1 MSSAQLSHRRIV
13 IFVNLH
19 VIDTA
24 AFVLSLLRK
33 LPLLMKTVSTK
44 GRAPSRKANKSSHDT
59 SDLLDIE
66 RDIKRLEKGKMKDG

>member
-1 MSSAQLSHRRIV
+1 MSSPHLSHRRIV

-24 AFVLSLLRK
+24 AFVLSLFRK
-33 LPLLMKTVSTK
+33 LPLLIKTVSTK
-44 GRAPSRKANKSSHDT
+44 GRAPSRKLNKSSHDT

>member
-1 MSSAQLSHRRIV
+1 MSSAHLSHRRIV

-44 GRAPSRKANKSSHDT
+44 GRAPSRMLNKSSHDT